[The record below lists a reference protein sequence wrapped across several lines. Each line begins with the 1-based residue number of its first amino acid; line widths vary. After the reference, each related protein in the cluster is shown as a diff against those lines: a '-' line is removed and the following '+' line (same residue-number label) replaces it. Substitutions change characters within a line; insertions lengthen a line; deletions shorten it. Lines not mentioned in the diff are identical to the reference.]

1 MRKEFIPNWTGDEF
15 VLFVQKIEEL
25 LEEVWKGGGE
35 GVGLEVLEGVWRE
48 VLRVEE
54 GFWPVV

>member
-15 VLFVQKIEEL
+15 VVFVEKIEAL
-25 LEEVWKGGGE
+25 VEEVWKGSRE
-35 GVGLEVLEGVWRE
+35 VDVGVLEGVWRE

-54 GFWPVV
+54 GFWPVVE